1 MEVKC
6 LLPDKHRKKLFTIIV
21 IPHNE
26 ETVLNLRIPLYLF
39 QAMGILLVCG
49 LVCGHLWLSDVLH
62 VQENAT
68 EISRLQATNRALHE
82 DIDRMTM
89 ETERLLEHVQEMELL
104 TLEVREMIDL
114 PAGERRQEEAGW
126 DVFLTS
132 NEQPG
137 LLASRGGNPVIA
149 RNMSN
154 ISHLQGFLPEFNEDL
169 SQLREDIR
177 DHQREMAST
186 PSIWPAQG
194 RVTSEFGPRASPF
207 TGRREFHYGIDI
219 AGPRGSLIVAAAQ
232 GKVDVATYRRG
243 MGNTVIIEHGY
254 GYRTVYAHL
263 SGFAVAPGH
272 VVEKGEKIGYM
283 GSTGFSTGPHLHY
296 EVHVNGVAVDPRNF
310 FP

>member
-1 MEVKC
+1 M
-6 LLPDKHRKKLFTIIV
+6 PDKHRKRFFTIIV

-39 QAMGILLVCG
+39 QAMAILLVAG
-49 LVCGHLWLSDVLH
+49 LVCGYVLLSDNLH
-62 VQENAT
+62 VQENSA
-68 EISRLQATNRALHE
+68 EISRLQAVNRALYE
-82 DIDRMTM
+82 DIDRMTI
-89 ETERLLEHVQEMELL
+89 ETERLLEQAEEMEML
-104 TLEVREMIDL
+104 TLEVRKMIDL
-114 PAGERRQEEAGW
+114 PPGERRQEEAGYE
-126 DVFLTS
+126 VFLTS
-132 NEQPG
+132 NEQPS

-154 ISHLQGFLPEFNEDL
+154 ITHLQGFLPEFNEEL
-169 SQLREDIR
+169 SRLREDIR
-177 DHQREMAST
+177 AHQREMAAT

-207 TGRREFHYGIDI
+207 TRRREFHYGIDI
-219 AGPRGSLIVAAAQ
+219 AGPRGTFIFAAAD
-232 GKVDVATYRRG
+232 GKVDLATYQRG

-263 SGFAVAPGH
+263 SGFVVAPGQ

-296 EVHVNGVAVDPRNF
+296 EVHVNGVAVDPRRF